1 MDYNILAQSTE
12 NSVLAWLM
20 EQLAGDLD
28 KSTVR
33 ING

>member
-12 NSVLAWLM
+12 NSVLARLI

-28 KSTVR
+28 KST
-33 ING
+33 

>member
-1 MDYNILAQSTE
+1 MDYNIVAQSTE
-12 NSVLAWLM
+12 NSVLARSM

-33 ING
+33 IDG